1 MMLNDNNNKA
11 HKRALRRSRRNA
23 RRSRTLG
30 FSSALVSPT
39 LFVDTVGMSV

>member
-1 MMLNDNNNKA
+1 MLNENNNKA
-11 HKRALRRSRRNA
+11 QKRALRRSRRQA

-30 FSSALVSPT
+30 FGTSYAPAT